1 MVSDT
6 HTHTQPTQAQA
17 QAGIVIARL
26 SRLRSLTRHFSLH
39 TSLYPCSPFPSLPF
53 PSPFLPCPNVCGF
66 LFALLSPSFSFH
78 NEFPLAS
85 LSLSPSPSL
94 SLSSNYATSLEVAL
108 KIKELSYMHSEGILA
123 GELKHG
129 PLALID
135 ESMPAVVIA
144 TRDHLREKM
153 WSTIQ
158 QLLARKGTTSHTHT
172 HTHTHTCECFPSSHS
187 SFPSSFPSSE
197 RAS

>member
-94 SLSSNYATSLEVAL
+94 SLSPPFLF
-108 KIKELSYMHSEGILA
+108 
-123 GELKHG
+123 
-129 PLALID
+129 LALHYFPPPPR
-135 ESMPAVVIA
+135 ESSGDFGRCVGSAAVAARAIYDPDNPFFFSSPEREEKEGEKGFNNNFAGCGIRGA
-144 TRDHLREKM
+144 TRGQRTEM
-153 WSTIQ
+153 
-158 QLLARKGTTSHTHT
+158 R
-172 HTHTHTCECFPSSHS
+172 
-187 SFPSSFPSSE
+187 
-197 RAS
+197 RAGSQPEEEASC